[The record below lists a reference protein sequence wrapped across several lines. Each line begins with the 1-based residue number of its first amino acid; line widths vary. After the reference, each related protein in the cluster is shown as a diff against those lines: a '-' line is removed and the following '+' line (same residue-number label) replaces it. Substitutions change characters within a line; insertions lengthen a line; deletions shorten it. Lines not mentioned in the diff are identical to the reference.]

1 MVSCGSASSA
11 GAVEDPSP
19 PAFLFFPLRF
29 GSAFCL
35 LLGITLALW
44 LERWRLCAWL
54 RSLGACC
61 LNPTG
66 SQPVDGGVGVRQDSN
81 NFLVVVALGK
91 GAAVEV
97 DSLGVYCVP
106 RQQFQF
112 NLINRSVLIHFIPV
126 FIHHVVLALGRE
138 GGREEGEGGM

>member
-1 MVSCGSASSA
+1 MWKR
-11 GAVEDPSP
+11 
-19 PAFLFFPLRF
+19 FLRRCSRGPIATSFSFFPTAVRIRLLFIAGHHLSTLVGTVAFVCVATIF
-29 GSAFCL
+29 GCL
-35 LLGITLALW
+35 LL
-44 LERWRLCAWL
+44 ESHRE
-54 RSLGACC
+54 
-61 LNPTG
+61 
-66 SQPVDGGVGVRQDSN
+66 PVDGGVGVRQDSN

-97 DSLGVYCVP
+97 DFLGVYCVP

-126 FIHHVVLALGRE
+126 FIHHVALALGRE